1 MSLINGNAALS
12 AIRSP
17 VEKTSTKGRPSGARQ
32 LARQRNFQAAD
43 ASEIYQS
50 WTSTTV
56 TPDELVYKSLRILRA
71 RSRNLMGNNDMAKSF
86 VRLCENHIV
95 GDKGFRF
102 CAKSRDTNGELDKDA
117 NQALQN
123 AWKHWGEDGYCDF
136 YRKHDD
142 ASFDRLLVHTVAVD
156 GEAFVQ
162 ELRGD
167 RFGIAFR
174 LYDPETVPIEYNR
187 AKGKNQNLIRF
198 GIEYDRDNRPV
209 AYYFRDRDGNI
220 SFNLGYEAGTLQL
233 RRVPASQI
241 QHVYIQD
248 RIDLRRGFPWMA
260 ASMVRFKMI
269 GKFEDAAIQ
278 NAVVG
283 ASKVGIISG
292 DGSEDI
298 VDDIEDSGARIM
310 ETEHVG
316 LYQTD
321 AEVKFDTF
329 DTAFPSNEYGPF
341 IKTNTMFLAAGVG
354 VNYNSLSGDLAGVNY
369 SSLKHGTTE
378 EREHWKVLQAWFI
391 LDWKRPQ
398 FFRWLKMALLI
409 GIPMGPRNKLRAQ
422 DHAKYSVIEFFGR
435 RWIGPDPLKESTA
448 SAVEMKSNTKSPQ
461 QVMRDK
467 GYDPD
472 EVIEEI
478 ADFHAKMRE
487 LELPVDVGANAI
499 YINTDEGNE
508 QTSPENSK

>member
-1 MSLINGNAALS
+1 MSLINAS
-12 AIRSP
+12 APLASLERAEPVSVNIKRS
-17 VEKTSTKGRPSGARQ
+17 ARTISK
-32 LARQRNFQAAD
+32 QRNFQAAD

-71 RSRNLMGNNDMAKSF
+71 RSRNLMGDNDLANSF
-86 VRLCENHIV
+86 VGLCENHIV
-95 GDKGFRF
+95 GDSGFRF
-102 CAKSRDTNGELDKDA
+102 RAMSRDTSGELDKDA
-117 NQALQN
+117 NTALQN
-123 AWKHWGEDGYCDF
+123 AWRKWGQDGYCDF
-136 YRKHDD
+136 NRKHDD
-142 ASFDRLLVHTVAVD
+142 GSFDRLLIRTVAVD

-162 ELRGD
+162 ELPGEK
-167 RFGIAFR
+167 FGISFR
-174 LYDPETVPIEYNR
+174 MYDPESVPIEYNKAR
-187 AKGKNQNLIRF
+187 GKNQNLIRF
-198 GIEYDRDNRPV
+198 GIEYDRDNHPV
-209 AYYFRDRDGNI
+209 AYYFRDRDGNV

-241 QHVYIQD
+241 QHIFIQD
-248 RIDLRRGFPWMA
+248 RVDLRRGFPWMS

-278 NAVVG
+278 NAMVG

-292 DGSEDI
+292 AGAEDI
-298 VDDIEDSGARIM
+298 VDDLDNNGVALM

-321 AEVKFDTF
+321 SEVQFNTF
-329 DTAFPSNEYGPF
+329 DTAFPSTEYGPF

-354 VNYNSLSGDLAGVNY
+354 VNYNSLSGDLSGVNY

-378 EREHWKVLQAWFI
+378 EREHWKVLQKWFI

-398 FFRWLKMALLI
+398 YFRWLKMALII
-409 GIPMGPRNKLRAQ
+409 GVPMGPRNVLRPQ
-422 DHAKYSVIEFFGR
+422 DYEKYSDIEFFGR
-435 RWIGPDPLKESTA
+435 RWIGPDPLKEA
-448 SAVEMKSNTKSPQ
+448 SAAAIEMKSSTKSPQ

-467 GYDPD
+467 GHDPE

-478 ADFHAKMRE
+478 EAFHARMKE
-487 LELPVDVGANAI
+487 LGLPVDVSANAI
-499 YINTDEGNE
+499 YIDSGDTNG
-508 QTSPENSK
+508 QT